1 MKTLELK
8 QVTPV
13 GYADFTVNGTY
24 TDIEVI
30 DQLEKRI
37 KLIRLFHEFGI
48 DFYTDGLRF
57 VLTFKPEQY
66 KAYESELNADVDI
79 LDVTSELCYIANV
92 AKKISDILFL

>member
-8 QVTPV
+8 QTTPT

-30 DQLEKRI
+30 DQMEKRI
-37 KLIRLFHEFGI
+37 KLISLFNEIGL
-48 DFYTDGLRF
+48 DFNTDGLRF
-57 VLTFKPEQY
+57 VLTFNPEQY
-66 KAYESELNADVDI
+66 KAYERELNDDVDI
-79 LDVTSELCYIANV
+79 LNVPSETCYITNI